1 MGPQRRSS
9 DTVPPPDRPAAQT
22 AVHPAAVFHMPAR
35 DAFREKAQRQA
46 LRRAGHT
53 AQKDAARNEA
63 AQKAAAGA
71 AAPPPAGPAA
81 GLIPESAAARTTAA
95 IIPWPGRVRA
105 ATPAAMT
112 AVMAM
117 GAAEVETPERP
128 AVAPKADPRPASTP
142 DRPFGAAAFWKDDR
156 KTGGG
161 GGGGSGGGPGGG
173 SGGAGGGGGGSGGTT
188 GGTTGG
194 AIGGA
199 ETRKRFTQDDAA
211 GGVIVMLVLIL
222 VGWMGFNLLGKPPGD
237 TKRLAPQSAAI
248 APAPQPPAPQPPAVK
263 PDPFPP
269 GPIDLKPRSP
279 MPEVQPEAEPAPEAE
294 TRQALAAPP
303 ATVEPVVTAQAAPSP
318 PTPAVQPAPVSC
330 TPGRL
335 IHAYFCTARSDLTP
349 AARTA
354 LDAEIASWRACA
366 AGQELVVKGYADTR
380 GSQAFNLALGEN
392 RARQMANV
400 LRAQGLNVSAVVGVG
415 KLDGMEDGQNCLNQ
429 RRVDVG
435 LKSEIDAAT
444 PSRACA
450 PPKSLPPLGCSAA
463 ATAPAAEAPGPA
475 R

>member
-9 DTVPPPDRPAAQT
+9 DTVPPPDQPAAQT
-22 AVHPAAVFHMPAR
+22 AVHPAAVFHTPAR

-46 LRRAGHT
+46 LRRAGLM
-53 AQKDAARNEA
+53 AEKDAARNEA
-63 AQKAAAGA
+63 AQKAAAAA
-71 AAPPPAGPAA
+71 AAPPLAGPAA
-81 GLIPESAAARTTAA
+81 GLNPEPAVARTTAA

-105 ATPAAMT
+105 ATPAVAA
-112 AVMAM
+112 AVMAT

-128 AVAPKADPRPASTP
+128 AVAPKADPRPASTS
-142 DRPFGAAAFWKDDR
+142 DRPFGAAAFWKDGR

-161 GGGGSGGGPGGG
+161 GGGTG
-173 SGGAGGGGGGSGGTT
+173 GGAGGGGSGGPT

-194 AIGGA
+194 AIGGV

-211 GGVIVMLVLIL
+211 GGVIVLLVLIL
-222 VGWMGFNLLGKPPGD
+222 VGWMGFNLLGKAPDD

-248 APAPQPPAPQPPAVK
+248 PPAPQPPAVK

-279 MPEVQPEAEPAPEAE
+279 MPEAQPESRPAPEAE

-303 ATVEPVVTAQAAPSP
+303 ATVEPVVTAQAAPSQ

-392 RARQMANV
+392 RARQMADL

-429 RRVDVG
+429 RRVDIG
-435 LKSEIDAAT
+435 LKSESDAAT

-463 ATAPAAEAPGPA
+463 AMSPAAEAPGPA